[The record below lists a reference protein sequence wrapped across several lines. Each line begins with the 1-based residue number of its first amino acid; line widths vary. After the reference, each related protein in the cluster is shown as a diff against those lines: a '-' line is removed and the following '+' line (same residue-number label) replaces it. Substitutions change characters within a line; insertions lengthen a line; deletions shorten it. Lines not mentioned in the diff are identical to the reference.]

1 VGKFFEELRRR
12 NVVRVAGVY
21 AVVGWVLVQIATTL
35 EESMGLP
42 TWFDGLIVAFLLI
55 GLPVALLFAWA
66 FELTPDGVVR
76 TEDVAAGESIG
87 RKTGRKLD
95 YAIVGGIVVLG
106 AIIVWQ
112 GSRVPDQIE
121 NVPQTIAEEI
131 AEPGSLPVEPKDTFA
146 PPEKS
151 IAVLPFENRSPNPDD
166 AFFADGMHD
175 DLLTHLSK
183 IRDMHVI
190 SRTSVMGYADSDRKI
205 PDIARELGVA
215 TVMEGAV
222 QRAGNRVRI
231 NVQLIDAVTDT
242 HLWAEIYDREL
253 TADNIFDIQSEITKA
268 IATALNSMLSSSDK
282 EQLETRPTESME
294 AYDAYM
300 AGRLLTNIFYSQ
312 RERFEEAIAF
322 FDLAI
327 SHDPDF
333 AEAYA
338 GKVYTQVAA
347 YWYAVGDEP
356 WLEWALESLQQAEAL
371 APNSVEMLT
380 ARGYYYYWG
389 LLDYDTANDAFE
401 RALDQ
406 SPNNSLTLAGYAY
419 SNRRAGNFDVA
430 LAALEKA
437 HRLDPMNHIVAVDL
451 ARTYAQ
457 LGIFAEARS
466 AYRRAE
472 AIRFGEAIDPTAAG
486 LLFLGMGDTDRA
498 WDVVA
503 NARTGLRPALYNARF
518 EVALATRDPEKIEY
532 ALETWPEDMR
542 RPLDASAA
550 YDLARARA
558 LRFLGKEDDAH
569 QLLTDLQARL
579 NASENPYP
587 QGWKPNAI
595 YWPVELPGLL
605 GDLGGVRTVIRDYES
620 ESLPDAWARMD
631 MLPAFAVAHADA
643 GDPDGAF
650 DYIGRLISENGP
662 FQFARLS
669 VTVELDELHDDP
681 RWLAH
686 KADYEVWLA
695 ENGGQ

>member
-1 VGKFFEELRRR
+1 MGEFFEELRRR

-21 AVVGWVLVQIATTL
+21 AVVAWGLVQIATTL

-42 TWFDGLIVAFLLI
+42 SWFDGLIVAFLLI

-95 YAIVGGIVVLG
+95 YAIVGGILLLG
-106 AIIVWQ
+106 AIIIWQ
-112 GSRVPDQIE
+112 GSRVPDQVE
-121 NVPQTIAEEI
+121 NVPQTITAEI
-131 AEPGSLPVEPKDTFA
+131 AEADPLVADLEDTFA

-190 SRTSVMGYADSDRKI
+190 SRTSVMGYADTDLKI
-205 PDIARELGVA
+205 PEIARDLGVA

-222 QRAGNRVRI
+222 QRAGSRVRI
-231 NVQLIDAVTDT
+231 NVQLIDAVTDA

-268 IATALNSMLSSSDK
+268 IATALNSVLSSADK
-282 EQLETRPTESME
+282 EQLDTRPTESVE

-300 AGRLLTNIFYSQ
+300 AGRLKSNVFYSQ
-312 RERFEEAIAF
+312 RKRFDEAIAS

-327 SHDPDF
+327 SYDPDF

-338 GKVYTQVAA
+338 GKAYTQVAA

-371 APNSVEMLT
+371 APDSVETLT

-389 LLDYDTANDAFE
+389 LLDYDAANTAFE

-406 SPNNSLTLAGYAY
+406 SPNNILTLAGYAF
-419 SNRRAGNFDVA
+419 SNRRAGNFEVA
-430 LAALEKA
+430 LAALEQG
-437 HRLDPMNHIVAVDL
+437 HRVDPMSHDVVLSL
-451 ARTYAQ
+451 AETYAR
-457 LGIFAEARS
+457 LGHFGEARS
-466 AYRRAE
+466 AFRRAE
-472 AIRFGEAIDPTAAG
+472 AIRFGEVIDPTQAVYI
-486 LLFLGMGDTDRA
+486 FLTMGDTDRA
-498 WDVVA
+498 WDIIV
-503 NARTGLRPALYNARF
+503 NPATELSPYVYYIRF
-518 EVALATRDPEKIEY
+518 HVALATRDPEKIEY
-532 ALETWPEDMR
+532 ALESWPEEMR
-542 RPLDASAA
+542 RPANSYGV

-558 LRFLGKEDDAH
+558 LRFLGKEGEAH
-569 QLLTDLQARL
+569 QLLTALQARL

-587 QGWKPNAI
+587 QGWKANAI
-595 YWPVELPGLL
+595 YWPIELPGLL
-605 GDLGGVRTVIRDYES
+605 GDLDGVRALIREQEAES
-620 ESLPDAWARMD
+620 SPDAWDRMD
-631 MLPAFAVAHADA
+631 KLKSFAAALAAA
-643 GDPDGAF
+643 GDPDAAF
-650 DYIGRLISENGP
+650 DYIGRLISEYGP
-662 FQFARLS
+662 SQFAVLS
-669 VTVELDELHDDP
+669 VTVTFDVLHDDS

-686 KADYEVWLA
+686 KADYEVWAA
-695 ENGGQ
+695 ENGEL